1 MQTSLSPC
9 HIPDQQEEA
18 DDYSPLLK
26 RARHL
31 FANNTAAAAAGVGGL
46 DGPPSSV
53 LSVSPPPLPCR
64 QQSPM
69 VEQSH
74 ASYTPT
80 AGGRHN
86 GGGGDREPWLRPP
99 TAASSSSPRS
109 SGHDSSLVE
118 SSGLSLHH
126 NHHHTHQ
133 QQQQQ
138 QQQQQL
144 QHHKYDGGSKYD
156 SPTSGVIDSKSLL
169 SRALE
174 KSDRGD
180 DDSVSDDNN
189 TTGSENDRPGSASL
203 DGTIKSDR
211 GDGGGGDH
219 SMMPQ
224 SVSNLFPPGLEALY
238 RQAGFSP
245 FLNLGANGPSGGM
258 SHHLPGPSTT
268 HIGLQ
273 SHAANPTSKPL
284 VLPVG
289 SSSLSFSF
297 IHTFARFL
305 NLSLFPFTFFRCMAG
320 GGGGTSNAL

>member
-1 MQTSLSPC
+1 
-9 HIPDQQEEA
+9 
-18 DDYSPLLK
+18 
-26 RARHL
+26 
-31 FANNTAAAAAGVGGL
+31 
-46 DGPPSSV
+46 
-53 LSVSPPPLPCR
+53 
-64 QQSPM
+64 M

-86 GGGGDREPWLRPP
+86 GGGGGDREPWLRPP

-133 QQQQQ
+133 QQHQQQ
-138 QQQQQL
+138 QQQPL
-144 QHHKYDGGSKYD
+144 QHHKYDSGSKYD
-156 SPTSGVIDSKSLL
+156 SPTGGGVIDSKSLL

-211 GDGGGGDH
+211 GDGGGDH

-273 SHAANPTSKPL
+273 SHAANPTSKSL

-289 SSSLSFSF
+289 SSFGIFLFLKYFCSLSKSQPLSF
-297 IHTFARFL
+297 YL
-305 NLSLFPFTFFRCMAG
+305 FFRCMAG
-320 GGGGTSNAL
+320 WGGGTSNAL